1 MPHTRHIRRQ
11 MPDVYGT
18 DLRYSSRSN
27 SVPDILQIHRHAGV
41 GVLSLRRAPNL
52 GKLARATRIP
62 APGPISS
69 SLTLTLSPCGIC
81 RLTPPRENTTTVGA
95 HRGVVLLLC
104 YHAAAGFAVR
114 AGPSSPSPP
123 RRRTVSPVA
132 LGGSTSTRPR
142 SGRAG
147 RRVLVVGLVAF
158 VTTTV
163 ATPAVRARAA
173 RGASLRSA
181 VSIHAP
187 LAPASLRVAPCSGR
201 NTHTPS
207 MQAS

>member
-1 MPHTRHIRRQ
+1 MPHT
-11 MPDVYGT
+11 
-18 DLRYSSRSN
+18 L
-27 SVPDILQIHRHAGV
+27 RHAVV
-41 GVLSLRRAPNL
+41 GVLSLRRAPKL
-52 GKLARATRIP
+52 GKPPCATRIP

-81 RLTPPRENTTTVGA
+81 RLTPPRENTMTVGA

-123 RRRTVSPVA
+123 RRRPVSPVA

-147 RRVLVVGLVAF
+147 RRVLVVGLAAF
-158 VTTTV
+158 VIITV
-163 ATPAVRARAA
+163 ATPIVRPRTRRAC
-173 RGASLRSA
+173 GASLRSA
-181 VSIHAP
+181 
-187 LAPASLRVAPCSGR
+187 ASVRAPCRVTRVCSPPR
-201 NTHTPS
+201 CALLRPKHTFSTPYHL
-207 MQAS
+207 QAS